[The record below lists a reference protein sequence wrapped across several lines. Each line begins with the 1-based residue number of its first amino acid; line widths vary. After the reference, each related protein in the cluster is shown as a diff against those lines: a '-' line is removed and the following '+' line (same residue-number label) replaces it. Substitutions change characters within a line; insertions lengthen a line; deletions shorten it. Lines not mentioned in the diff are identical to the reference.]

1 MDATWSEDELNFDGV
16 LCDDDDDQEVSE
28 DEVAPNPT
36 SYSAY
41 RRKYLL
47 LLERCVG
54 GKTCLFW
61 NISLLQTK

>member
-54 GKTCLFW
+54 R
-61 NISLLQTK
+61 